1 MKLLKLSGVL
11 VVLAGL
17 ALLAIVAAP
26 SVFRAF
32 DSPAIAQARQQFE
45 RANRDFMLLEGRGSE
60 IGVRIA
66 DVADGGV
73 KVDEV
78 EPNTAAEKA
87 GVKAGDLITMFDGER
102 VRSGRQFA
110 RLVQETPPGRTVRMT
125 VSRDGQQKDLQITP
139 DSGRR
144 GGVMGVMRDGDRLRE
159 QLGDLSNRLPP
170 FNFNFDFDLPEL
182 GPGRRLGVSVLE
194 LTDQLASYFGVRRG
208 VLVTAVTEG
217 SPASRAGLKAGDVIT
232 SINGDRVE
240 SRDDLVRALRDASDR
255 RQAEAPEVTIG
266 IVRDKKESTVKATI
280 EPVRRAMRGRPA

>member
-1 MKLLKLSGVL
+1 
-11 VVLAGL
+11 
-17 ALLAIVAAP
+17 
-26 SVFRAF
+26 
-32 DSPAIAQARQQFE
+32 
-45 RANRDFMLLEGRGSE
+45 MLLEGRGSE

>member
-11 VVLAGL
+11 VALAGL
-17 ALLAIVAAP
+17 AVLAMVAVP
-26 SVFRAF
+26 SVFGAF
-32 DSPAIAQARQQFE
+32 DSRAIAQARQQLE
-45 RANRDFMLLEGRGSE
+45 RVNRDFMLLEGRGSE

-66 DVADGGV
+66 DAADGV

-78 EPNTAAEKA
+78 EPDSAAEKG

-139 DSGRR
+139 DSGHR
-144 GGVMGVMRDGDRLRE
+144 GGAGVQGVMRDGDRLRD
-159 QLGDLSNRLPP
+159 QLGDLSNR
-170 FNFNFDFDLPEL
+170 FNFNFDLREL
-182 GPGRRLGVSVLE
+182 GSGRRLGVPVLE

-232 SINGDRVE
+232 SVNGARVE

-255 RQAEAPEVTIG
+255 RQAEAPEVAIG

-280 EPVRRAMRGRPA
+280 EPVRRAMRGRPV